1 MGAGSGIAERSGGIL
16 GRGLLAGE
24 NQATGI
30 SEEET
35 DCAARIGSR
44 RFSFLGQSRRGGQE
58 NGTVD
63 ARWPRFPL
71 PARKS
76 GTFGLRWR
84 GMERRVL
91 SMPRGPSAG
100 ITTIRYTALEV
111 PRETISVSRRVESV
125 RVEAESK

>member
-16 GRGLLAGE
+16 GRRLLAGE
-24 NQATGI
+24 DQATGI
-30 SEEET
+30 REEET
-35 DCAARIGSR
+35 DWAARIGSR
-44 RFSFLGQSRRGGQE
+44 RFRFWGSRDGGHE
-58 NGTVD
+58 AGTVD

-100 ITTIRYTALEV
+100 ITTIRYTELQV
-111 PRETISVSRRVESV
+111 PRETISVSRRAESV

>member
-1 MGAGSGIAERSGGIL
+1 MGAGSGIAERTGGIL

-24 NQATGI
+24 DQ
-30 SEEET
+30 
-35 DCAARIGSR
+35 R
-44 RFSFLGQSRRGGQE
+44 RGNGLGGANRFAPFSFLGQFETRGYE
-58 NGTVD
+58 TATVG

-71 PARKS
+71 PASKS

-84 GMERRVL
+84 DMERRVL

-100 ITTIRYTALEV
+100 ITTIRYTELEV
-111 PRETISVSRRVESV
+111 PRETISDSRRAESV

>member
-1 MGAGSGIAERSGGIL
+1 MGAGSGIAKRSGGFL

-24 NQATGI
+24 DQATGI
-30 SEEET
+30 SEEEADRAVRT
-35 DCAARIGSR
+35 GSR
-44 RFSFLGQSRRGGQE
+44 RFSFLGQSRRWGHE
-58 NGTVD
+58 TGTVD
-63 ARWPRFPL
+63 ARRPRFPL

-91 SMPRGPSAG
+91 SMPSGPSAG
-100 ITTIRYTALEV
+100 ITTIRYTELGV
-111 PRETISVSRRVESV
+111 PRETISVSRRAESV